1 MLRFSYLPSK
11 MKGRKG
17 SVYIYFSIRLFQVF
31 WDLPSYTITHLLDK
45 NKILGRETQKKQT
58 IMKKKQGAAVFD
70 DYFLKKERKKRNKK
84 IFQMFS

>member
-1 MLRFSYLPSK
+1 MGFGFIIMFVYDSLIYIISWKKKQNSKLVPKVLRFSYLPSK

-45 NKILGRETQKKQT
+45 NKILGRETQ
-58 IMKKKQGAAVFD
+58 
-70 DYFLKKERKKRNKK
+70 RNK
-84 IFQMFS
+84 QL